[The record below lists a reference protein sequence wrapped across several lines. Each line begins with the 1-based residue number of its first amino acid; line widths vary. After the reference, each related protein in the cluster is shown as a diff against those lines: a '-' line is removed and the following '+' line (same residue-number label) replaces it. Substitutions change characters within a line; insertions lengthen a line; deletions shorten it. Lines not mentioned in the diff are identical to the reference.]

1 MAKIGNWGRH
11 IKFSVNSDKV
21 LSFKDLKRT
30 VSGRWAEHPL
40 INEKPKKE
48 FQGPGASSVTL
59 EVVLSVYLGTSPK
72 DTIKDLEEAC
82 EKGKID
88 YLYIGGKK
96 IGKNKMYLE
105 SISETWD
112 EIWNKGELAR
122 ATLSLTFSEYA

>member
-21 LSFKDLKRT
+21 LSFKDFKRT
-30 VSGRWAEHPL
+30 VSGRWAEHP
-40 INEKPKKE
+40 IIGEKPKKE
-48 FQGPGASSVTL
+48 FQGPGASNVTL
-59 EVVLSVYLGTSPK
+59 EVVLSVYLGVSPK

-105 SISETWD
+105 SVSETWD

-122 ATLSLTFSEYA
+122 ATLSLTFSEYT

>member
-21 LSFKDLKRT
+21 LSFKNFKRT
-30 VSGRWAEHPL
+30 VKGRWADHPI

-48 FQGPGASSVTL
+48 FQGPDASRVTL
-59 EVVLSVYLGTSPK
+59 DVVLSAYLGTSPK
-72 DTIKDLEEAC
+72 DTIKALEEAC
-82 EKGKID
+82 ENGKAE

-96 IGKNKMYLE
+96 VGKGKMYLE
-105 SISETWD
+105 SIDEAWD

-122 ATLSLTFSEYA
+122 ATLSLTFAEYN

>member
-21 LSFKDLKRT
+21 LSFKDFKRT
-30 VSGRWAEHPL
+30 VSGRWAEHPI

-48 FQGPGASSVTL
+48 FQGPGSSSVTL
-59 EVVLSVYLGTSPK
+59 EVVLSAYLGVSPK
-72 DTIKDLEEAC
+72 DTLAAL

-88 YLYIGGKK
+88 YLYVGGKK
-96 IGKNKMYLE
+96 VGSNKMYLE
-105 SISETWD
+105 SINETWD
-112 EIWNKGELAR
+112 EIWNKGELVR